1 MPKIVRNAIAV
12 ECQSLLLLIMYLLD
26 LWRSARDRHPVGPFS
41 LIEWDLVKATIT
53 KYLLVW
59 STYPP
64 DLGGVHISTW
74 FEMIDESKPDGWR
87 KAKIDVSYKRFKCFC
102 SVFWQN
108 VRLIHVQIWQ
118 YPKVANP
125 KWCYP
130 KVANPNMAIS
140 ESCKSKMVLSE
151 SCKSKYGNIRKLQ
164 IQIWQY
170 PRVANPKW
178 CYLKVANQKRFWQ
191 RSCSSWRR
199 EGGICRWGSPAQRL
213 QLKGANEWT
222 SRQGGNEMGKRKQKQ
237 ARSQGGGLPSAT
249 D

>member
-1 MPKIVRNAIAV
+1 MPKIVRNANAV

-26 LWRSARDRHPVGPFS
+26 LWRSARDRHPVGPFL

-151 SCKSKYGNIRKLQ
+151 SCKSKTVLAEELQ
-164 IQIWQY
+164 QLEERGRHLQV
-170 PRVANPKW
+170 RLSSSTVA
-178 CYLKVANQKRFWQ
+178 
-191 RSCSSWRR
+191 
-199 EGGICRWGSPAQRL
+199 AQR
-213 QLKGANEWT
+213 
-222 SRQGGNEMGKRKQKQ
+222 GKWMDKQ
-237 ARSQGGGLPSAT
+237 ARGQWNGQKEAKAGKESRRRIAKCHRLKLFLT
-249 D
+249 LLLHFWLFCHCI